1 MQAEID
7 RHVAA
12 NGGVMPD
19 SGCNAPRPVLP
30 NNCPILVR
38 QRWPV
43 VLAAAVVVGLLPCR
57 LVRLVRGRRA

>member
-19 SGCNAPRPVLP
+19 SGRNAPRQALP
-30 NNCPILVR
+30 NNCPM
-38 QRWPV
+38 PV
-43 VLAAAVVVGLLPCR
+43 H
-57 LVRLVRGRRA
+57 